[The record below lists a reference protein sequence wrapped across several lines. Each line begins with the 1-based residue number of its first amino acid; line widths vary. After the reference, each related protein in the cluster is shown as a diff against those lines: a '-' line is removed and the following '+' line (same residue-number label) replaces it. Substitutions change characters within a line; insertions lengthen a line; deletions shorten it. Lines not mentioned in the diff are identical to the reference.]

1 MTSNRRVISYIATSL
16 DGYIAGTD
24 DDLSF
29 LSVVEQEGEDYGY
42 ADFVKSVDTV
52 ILGRKTYDWV
62 IAHVPEFPHSNK
74 DSYIITRTP
83 RQGKGRINFYTGDLK
98 ILILRL
104 KSEQGKNI
112 FIDGGAEIINEL
124 LKQRLIDEFIISV
137 IPVFIGNGTRLF
149 KDGRPEQTL
158 KLVDVR
164 KFDTGLLQVHY
175 KCSDD

>member
-1 MTSNRRVISYIATSL
+1 MTGNRKVISYIATSL
-16 DGYIAGTD
+16 DGYIAKTD

-29 LSVVEQEGEDYGY
+29 LSLVEQEGEDYGY

-62 IAHVPEFPHSNK
+62 IAHVPEFPHADK
-74 DSYIITRTP
+74 DSYILTRTP
-83 RQGKGRINFYTGDLK
+83 RPGKGRINFYTGDLK
-98 ILILRL
+98 ELILRL
-104 KSEQGKNI
+104 KSEKGKNI

-124 LKQRLIDEFIISV
+124 LKQKLIDEFIISV
-137 IPVFIGNGTRLF
+137 IPIFIGNGIRLF